1 MSQQNQKR
9 ISVIGL
15 GFTTKQIIIN
25 NVYIGKF
32 KMLNPLWM
40 ICVEEDGFL
49 KNVCRPS
56 MIKPVLE
63 MCDLNKD
70 LEEPNMYECDCDEA
84 EFRLNHGFY
93 MLDNQVKSVVSETM
107 RNMLSDLSYY
117 DLCYFE
123 CKLLPALFK
132 VHHDNYVHNVNNDED
147 YLWSMIN
154 KWLFCDRKKDSAK
167 IDSAKKRKVEYL
179 KNELIEMSKQFC
191 LLGHLEASD
200 ILMNMYETKVYDIDT
215 NTFQVRKKR

>member
-1 MSQQNQKR
+1 MLQQNQTK

-32 KMLNPLWM
+32 KMLNPFWL
-40 ICVEEDGFL
+40 ICTEENGFL
-49 KNVCRPS
+49 KNVCRPT

-70 LEEPNMYECDCDEA
+70 LEESNMYECECDEA

-93 MLDNQVKSVVSETM
+93 MLDNQVKSIVNETM
-107 RNMLSDLSYY
+107 DNILSDLSYY
-117 DLCYFE
+117 DVCYFE
-123 CKLLPALFK
+123 RKLLPALLK
-132 VHHDNYVHNVNNDED
+132 VHHDNYVHNVKNDED
-147 YLWSMIN
+147 YLWTMIN
-154 KWLFCDRKKDSAK
+154 KWLFCDRKKDQAK
-167 IDSAKKRKVEYL
+167 IDSAKKRKVEHL
-179 KNELIEMSKQFC
+179 KHELVIMGQQFC

-200 ILMNMYETKVYDIDT
+200 VLMNTYETQVYDIDKK
-215 NTFQVRKKR
+215 TFRVRKKR